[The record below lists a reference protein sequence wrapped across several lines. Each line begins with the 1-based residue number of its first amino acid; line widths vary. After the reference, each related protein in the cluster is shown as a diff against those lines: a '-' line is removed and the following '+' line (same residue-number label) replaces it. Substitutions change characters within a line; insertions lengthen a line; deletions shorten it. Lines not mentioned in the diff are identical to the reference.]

1 MLTPLQF
8 DIDTPFVLKEFRSQL
23 LDAVGET
30 LSEYSPGEPNF
41 TPFLLKP
48 YLIVV
53 AAGFPVLTAHTRTS
67 IEYESQLVIEEVLVH

>member
-41 TPFLLKP
+41 TPFLLNP

-53 AAGFPVLTAHTRTS
+53 AAGFPVFIAHTCTS
-67 IEYESQLVIEEVLVH
+67 IWLEEQDVIEDELVH